1 MAGKTEQKILD
12 AALKVFAEKGYKG
25 ATTKAIAEESGFSEF
40 TLFRKFKSK
49 RNLYEMVLIQ
59 NIQILKVEI
68 ESVFIDKEFKNHRDF
83 LEYMVKSLAKVCSKN
98 FEVISLSLNDENHV
112 LKPIMKECIG
122 LHSNYIE
129 KNLSNQ
135 EIDYEILG
143 LTISSF
149 IYMLTLEEHHGRSWI
164 NYESALERFIDN
176 IILSLR

>member
-83 LEYMVKSLAKVCSKN
+83 LEYMVKSLAKVCCKN

>member
-1 MAGKTEQKILD
+1 MTDTEQKILD

-25 ATTKAIAEESGFSEF
+25 ATTKVIAEESGFSEF

-49 RNLYEMVLIQ
+49 RNLYETVLIQ
-59 NIQILKVEI
+59 NIQNLKVEL
-68 ESVFIDKEFKNHRDF
+68 ESVFIDEEFNNHRDF
-83 LEYMVKSLAKVCSKN
+83 LQYIVKSLARVCRKN
-98 FEVISLSLNDENHV
+98 FEVFSLSLNEENHV

-129 KNLSNQ
+129 KNLPNQ

-149 IYMLTLEEHHGRSWI
+149 IYMLTLEEHHGRYWL
-164 NYESALERFIDN
+164 NYESALDRFIDN
-176 IILSLR
+176 LDLSLR